1 MSGITDEAA
10 LEAHDLVDAEDR
22 MQQAL
27 IYGFQERDKRE
38 SISSQQSTG
47 SNDSAPDPN
56 KSKMGSMG
64 SMGSMGNKGNTGNQ
78 KPSLL
83 DRGKEALGL
92 NSQ

>member
-22 MQQAL
+22 MQK
-27 IYGFQERDKRE
+27 ERDKRE
-38 SISSQQSTG
+38 SVSSEQSTG
-47 SNDSAPDPN
+47 SNDSAREPN
-56 KSKMGSMG
+56 KSNMGH
-64 SMGSMGNKGNTGNQ
+64 Q

-92 NSQ
+92 NRQ